1 MIPVGVL
8 EMQLSGDGSWTDV
21 TQWWAITP
29 GWDIKRGRSHELDT
43 YPVTSFT
50 FTLVNDDGRFTPG
63 NPSSPYFPNVVR
75 GRGVRLTMTFNGLP
89 GWNRFTGTVV
99 SEPVHWDTIQTLSY
113 VTITAHDIRSQYAKR
128 RLRST
133 AVETVCA
140 MTLAAY
146 WPLTDSKAPAMPV
159 AGASMLNPVQYGT
172 GGELAW
178 GGGVG
183 PVTDAAGALMLKPVD
198 AANGVMLVS
207 DVLPAT
213 VSGSF
218 TLLVVANPL
227 TDGTLVQISWG
238 SYALGIRYSG
248 GVFQAVEQTTD
259 GAGQPIESVL
269 SSDPGVGISTRA
281 VMMQVNFDRVSM
293 VPGAMGALRAA
304 QPSQPFR
311 ISVGG
316 ALVRPAGPD
325 MVTATVSHVAVIEG
339 TPSGTLRDSILG
351 RMTSDLVTVMKAVLG
366 WARLPQYVRS
376 FGAIPQVVM
385 PQVAGKTV
393 EDIFSGITA
402 ATGGR
407 IFINRVNQ
415 PLWMAPDFTETAVPL
430 DLEDISPDVRW
441 ETDDS
446 TVVRSATMS
455 LVGGGTYTASRDIDG
470 QDVSLTGIYAAD
482 VSNRGRADWLV
493 AQDASPR
500 LTPAQV
506 DLMAMPDDAT
516 TASIA
521 LLDIGSLIAPT
532 SVPPQISSGVL
543 VVEGCDEHGSASDW
557 TLTLKTS
564 PWPYGEALTIDDP
577 TYGALDQWRVI

>member
-1 MIPVGVL
+1 
-8 EMQLSGDGSWTDV
+8 
-21 TQWWAITP
+21 
-29 GWDIKRGRSHELDT
+29 
-43 YPVTSFT
+43 
-50 FTLVNDDGRFTPG
+50 
-63 NPSSPYFPNVVR
+63 
-75 GRGVRLTMTFNGLP
+75 
-89 GWNRFTGTVV
+89 
-99 SEPVHWDTIQTLSY
+99 
-113 VTITAHDIRSQYAKR
+113 
-128 RLRST
+128 
-133 AVETVCA
+133 
-140 MTLAAY
+140 
-146 WPLTDSKAPAMPV
+146 
-159 AGASMLNPVQYGT
+159 
-172 GGELAW
+172 
-178 GGGVG
+178 
-183 PVTDAAGALMLKPVD
+183 
-198 AANGVMLVS
+198 
-207 DVLPAT
+207 
-213 VSGSF
+213 
-218 TLLVVANPL
+218 
-227 TDGTLVQISWG
+227 
-238 SYALGIRYSG
+238 
-248 GVFQAVEQTTD
+248 
-259 GAGQPIESVL
+259 
-269 SSDPGVGISTRA
+269 
-281 VMMQVNFDRVSM
+281 
-293 VPGAMGALRAA
+293 
-304 QPSQPFR
+304 
-311 ISVGG
+311 
-316 ALVRPAGPD
+316 

-415 PLWMAPDFTETAVPL
+415 PLWMSPDFTQTAVPL